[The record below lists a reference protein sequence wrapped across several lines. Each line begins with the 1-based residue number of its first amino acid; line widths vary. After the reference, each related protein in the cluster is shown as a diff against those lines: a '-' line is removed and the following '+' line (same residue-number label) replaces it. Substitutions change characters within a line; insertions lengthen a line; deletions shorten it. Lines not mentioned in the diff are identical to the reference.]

1 MNRWLPIFL
10 GIGALGLLELTTLSP
25 LAHSLLVGLFL
36 LYCAFVAKFFIHPGL
51 DGLEEFED
59 AAIAVPQ
66 QARREQNR
74 TLKSHQRTRIA
85 TPINLTQTHQRDV
98 P

>member
-10 GIGALGLLELTTLSP
+10 GIGVLGLPELTTVSP
-25 LAHSLLVGLFL
+25 LAHSLLVGLYL

-51 DGLEEFED
+51 DEFED

-66 QARREQNR
+66 ARRAPSPQFQDWN
-74 TLKSHQRTRIA
+74 S
-85 TPINLTQTHQRDV
+85 
-98 P
+98 

>member
-10 GIGALGLLELTTLSP
+10 GVGALGLLELTTLSP

-51 DGLEEFED
+51 EGLDEFED

-66 QARREQNR
+66 ASREQNR
-74 TLKSHQRTRIA
+74 TLNSHQRIQVA
-85 TPINLTQTHQRDV
+85 TPIDLTQTHQWDV